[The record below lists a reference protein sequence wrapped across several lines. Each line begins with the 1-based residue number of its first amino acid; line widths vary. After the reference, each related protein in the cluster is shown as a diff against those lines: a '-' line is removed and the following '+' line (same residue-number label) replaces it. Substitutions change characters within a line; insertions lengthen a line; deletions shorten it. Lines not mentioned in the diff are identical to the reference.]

1 MKSIAIFLLFVGF
14 FLIITGYYNN
24 LNDNSYKT
32 KTVVKYVPRTVYEDQ
47 LSDDLKLEEFYKS
60 MFEKDVPP
68 NIYNSKI

>member
-1 MKSIAIFLLFVGF
+1 MKSIAIFLLFIGF

-24 LNDNSYKT
+24 LNDNSYKI